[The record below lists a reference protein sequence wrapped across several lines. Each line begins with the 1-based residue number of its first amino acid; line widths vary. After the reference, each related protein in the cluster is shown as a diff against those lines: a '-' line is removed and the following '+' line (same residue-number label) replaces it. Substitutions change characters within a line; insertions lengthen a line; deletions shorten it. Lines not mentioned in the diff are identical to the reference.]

1 MQRLVEREER
11 DKYEIGDKIRNRR
24 EELKLSQDQLADIV
38 GTSRKAVSRYET
50 GDREMGITFFTQYA
64 DALEINPAKLL
75 PDRFQ
80 NKETP
85 TGKQTELLEVTAGL
99 CDSDLEIL
107 IAMAAR
113 MKK

>member
-1 MQRLVEREER
+1 MQRLVERTEQ
-11 DKYEIGDKIRNRR
+11 DKYEIGEKIRNQR
-24 EELKLSQDQLADIV
+24 EELGLSQDQLADIV

-64 DALEINPAKLL
+64 DALETDPMKLL
-75 PDRFQ
+75 PNRFQ
-80 NKETP
+80 NKEKP
-85 TGKQTELLEVTAGL
+85 TEKQKELLEMTAGL
-99 CDSDLEIL
+99 CDADLEIL